1 MLSRQ
6 KKSEKNKAKVMW
18 KPQIES
24 QLSSLMDIS
33 ILGDPHVYV
42 VYMDHPIPEI
52 EKKEINI

>member
-1 MLSRQ
+1 
-6 KKSEKNKAKVMW
+6 MW